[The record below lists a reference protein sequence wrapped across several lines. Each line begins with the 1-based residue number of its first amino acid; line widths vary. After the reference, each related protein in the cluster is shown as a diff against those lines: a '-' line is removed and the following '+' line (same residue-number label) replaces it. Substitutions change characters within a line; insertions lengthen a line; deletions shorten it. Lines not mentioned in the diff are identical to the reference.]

1 MTTQSPNLSSILL
14 GGGCFWCVEAVF
26 TGLRG
31 IISAEP
37 GYAGGSVDHPSYEEV
52 CTGRTGHAEVVKVV
66 FDPAEIGLE
75 DVLRVFF
82 TTHDPTQLNRQG
94 NDVGTQYR
102 SVIFADATQQET
114 ARKVRDEIAAEGIW
128 ADPIVTRIEG
138 PVHFWPAEEK
148 HHDYFARNPQ
158 TAYCA
163 AVVAPKVAKARKL
176 YRDRLKQPD

>member
-1 MTTQSPNLSSILL
+1 MTTQQSSILL
-14 GGGCFWCVEAVF
+14 GAGCFWCVEAVF

-37 GYAGGSVDHPSYEEV
+37 GYAGGSVDNPSYEDV

-102 SVIFADATQQET
+102 SVIFGDATQQET
-114 ARKVRDEIAAEGIW
+114 ARRVQDEIASDGIW
-128 ADPIVTRIEG
+128 PDPIVTSIEG
-138 PVHFWPAEEK
+138 PAHFWPAEEK
-148 HHDYFARNPQ
+148 HLDYFARNPQ